1 MNRLRFIFILT
12 FCLLLQCV
20 IKSYLQWLK
29 DSDFDSTCSLCGSN
43 LEDDDCIRLICYDL
57 FHKKCLN
64 ERQKQLPA
72 NTAPSGHSCPCCSAI
87 IFPPPNLVSPVAD
100 ALRIWLSQTSW
111 AGSELNMPMVSA
123 IARINHQLTISF
135 SFQRKRIFHP
145 SPRRWKTSQRTVPVH
160 LPKLL
165 PTIYQPAST
174 GPTFPKKYS
183 VLRAHRTRC

>member
-1 MNRLRFIFILT
+1 M
-12 FCLLLQCV
+12 

-64 ERQKQLPA
+64 ERQKALPA
-72 NTAPSGHSCPCCSAI
+72 NTAPSGHSCPSCSAI

-111 AGSELNMPMVSA
+111 AGNEVNMPMVSFV
-123 IARINHQLTISF
+123 ARIRFQLTF
-135 SFQRKRIFHP
+135 LHSFQKKRIFNP
-145 SPRRWKTSQRTVPVH
+145 NPRRWKTSQPTVPVH
-160 LPKLL
+160 LPKLSL
-165 PTIYQPAST
+165 QTYQPVST
-174 GPTFPKKYS
+174 GLTFKKKYS
-183 VLRAHRTRC
+183 APRARRIRC